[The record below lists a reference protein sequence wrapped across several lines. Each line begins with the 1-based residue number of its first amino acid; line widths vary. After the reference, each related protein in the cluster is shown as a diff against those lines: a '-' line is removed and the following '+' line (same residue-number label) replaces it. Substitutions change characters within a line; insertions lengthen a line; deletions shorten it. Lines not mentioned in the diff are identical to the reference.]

1 MLYPESQVP
10 LLHPAYNLLFY
21 LEISSQVVGY
31 VGLRLFCSP
40 ALFFLPSPAKGETG
54 KESAQCSYWPGH
66 LAPQAW
72 WKRQL
77 ILTGLALLHT
87 GNFIALSHH
96 FCRKPRAGF
105 EELLHPLVTETNF
118 DSWCLVQI
126 TKDAKKERFC
136 QSPGITISRFARR
149 GGNGN
154 RPLNRLTWIQER
166 LILS

>member
-1 MLYPESQVP
+1 MWALDFSVLLLY
-10 LLHPAYNLLFY
+10 F
-21 LEISSQVVGY
+21 SSPVQ
-31 VGLRLFCSP
+31 L
-40 ALFFLPSPAKGETG
+40 KGRQG
-54 KESAQCSYWPGH
+54 RKSAQCSYWPVH
-66 LAPQAW
+66 LGPQAW

-77 ILTGLALLHT
+77 TLTGLALLHT
-87 GNFIALSHH
+87 GNFNALSNR

-136 QSPGITISRFARR
+136 QSPGIAISRFARR

-154 RPLNRLTWIQER
+154 RPLDRLTWIQER